1 MVLNRVFCEV
11 HQGKWVVLVES
22 LLFCLLFLPLRTVK
36 LPEELQRR
44 VGVWAFASLRSDCGC
59 VLGQC
64 CVCVLLL
71 QNGLSPS

>member
-11 HQGKWVVLVES
+11 HQEKWVVLVES
-22 LLFCLLFLPLRTVK
+22 LFFCLLFLPLRTVK
-36 LPEELQRR
+36 LPEELQRW
-44 VGVWAFASLRSDCGC
+44 VGVWAFVSLRSDCDC

-64 CVCVLLL
+64 CVCLPSL